1 MARHVKPTT
10 SLGTGWKPNGRLQP
24 MTNMNNPPLA
34 ALQSAI
40 ALSNDT
46 GFRHEQPAH
55 AATVRHFLDVSRAY
69 LARRTSDFAL
79 EIRHLSSGACALP
92 STGHRHPVQQFQIG
106 GEHVAR

>member
-1 MARHVKPTT
+1 
-10 SLGTGWKPNGRLQP
+10 

-46 GFRHEQPAH
+46 GFRHEQPAY
-55 AATVRHFLDVSRAY
+55 AAMAMRFLDVSRAY
-69 LARRTSDFAL
+69 LAQCPSGFAL
-79 EIRHLSSGACALP
+79 EIRHLSSGVCALP
-92 STGHRHPVQQFQIG
+92 STGPRHPVQQFQIG